1 MAYTLILPRPQTYQ
15 LWLDRSS
22 THTAARWIST
32 VVLIICF
39 GARIVL
45 AQVGSFFYLTKTKA
59 QFTFVCS
66 PLPSP
71 SISLD
76 MACMINVFLG
86 LVHRHICASDLS
98 SESVA
103 CVPHPQ
109 DRPCHDGDGGR
120 WRWVLP
126 IFLTLFIL
134 DFCSWRWSQKI
145 SELLLFPDGPSG
157 LPTSQNE
164 EFRPFIRWNSTPKTK
179 TQCSSMFCP
188 GACQSSNSGTRRPR
202 PRWLL
207 SYIIALLCHTY
218 FHLVIL
224 SLFPNVPPS
233 FIPMIKFN

>member
-1 MAYTLILPRPQTYQ
+1 MNSRLVGFYQ
-15 LWLDRSS
+15 ANGFL
-22 THTAARWIST
+22 
-32 VVLIICF
+32 
-39 GARIVL
+39 
-45 AQVGSFFYLTKTKA
+45 
-59 QFTFVCS
+59 FTPVAS
-66 PLPSP
+66 
-71 SISLD
+71 
-76 MACMINVFLG
+76 MINVFLG

-179 TQCSSMFCP
+179 THCSSMFCP

-202 PRWLL
+202 PRWLNLHNYAPL
-207 SYIIALLCHTY
+207 SYIFSSCDFIIICSCSTF
-218 FHLVIL
+218 FHLDDQV
-224 SLFPNVPPS
+224 
-233 FIPMIKFN
+233 